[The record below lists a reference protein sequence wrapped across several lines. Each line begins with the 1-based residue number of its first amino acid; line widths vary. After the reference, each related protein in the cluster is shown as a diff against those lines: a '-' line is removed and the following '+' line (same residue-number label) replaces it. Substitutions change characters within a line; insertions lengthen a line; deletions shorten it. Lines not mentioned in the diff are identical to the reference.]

1 MQPSGKLFFPLK
13 DGSEMKSFKWSDEL
27 RKAIDARIVRL
38 LFAILALTIPA
49 EIPRRRCDHGA
60 LA

>member
-1 MQPSGKLFFPLK
+1 
-13 DGSEMKSFKWSDEL
+13 MKSFKWSDEL